1 MRKKEFSWMG
11 LRVSVYENAAWGTCI
26 VYRGSKSNTPTKH
39 FAARINTER
48 KYVRAGKD
56 HTHTHIQTHTYTHTH
71 THTHTHSSTAYT
83 RTRTHFNRTMR

>member
-11 LRVSVYENAAWGTCI
+11 LRVSVYENAVWGTCI

-56 HTHTHIQTHTYTHTH
+56 HSHTH
-71 THTHTHSSTAYT
+71 THTHTHPIVHGIHTSIVPCDDFEEGRISSS
-83 RTRTHFNRTMR
+83 